1 VIEHLGFCHRKL
13 EDGEAAEC
21 YFAELGRPEVYMQ

>member
-13 EDGEAAEC
+13 EDSEAAEC
-21 YFAELGRPEVYMQ
+21 YFAELGRPEVYVQ